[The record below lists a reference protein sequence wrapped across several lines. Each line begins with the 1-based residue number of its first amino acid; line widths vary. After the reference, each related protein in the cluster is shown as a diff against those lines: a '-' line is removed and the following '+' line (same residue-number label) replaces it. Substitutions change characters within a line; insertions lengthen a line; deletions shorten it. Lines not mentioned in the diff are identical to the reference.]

1 MGQST
6 KSQPST
12 IESTSLCIII
22 KWNQFYNHQLKNAA
36 QHKFI
41 LHDGPPY
48 ANGELHA
55 GHALNKVLKDVLL
68 RLKLLSGHSVEY
80 IPGWDCHGLPIELK
94 AVENLNIS
102 SPEETRMNLFVDESG
117 CFTQEIGSGL
127 AGLSV
132 LDEGNASVMKL
143 LEPITIHKEVISH
156 SYPYDWRTQKPVV
169 IRLSNQ
175 WFVDTEKISHFAL
188 EEYKKVN
195 VIPAS
200 HKHSMLP
207 FISRRPNWCISRQRA
222 WGVPIPVLFR
232 RSDNSPIV
240 DYDLIDHISSRV
252 ASEGSDF
259 WFTETCDRLIPEIF
273 WKKFIVINAA
283 SSNKFNNYIEH
294 DQHVTK
300 LFLISLASVGTVVD
314 ENSSSNYSRLP
325 CSNLVADTYLEGHDQ
340 FRGWFSASLLLS
352 IALTGRAPFK
362 NLVIHGFA
370 ADSCGRKMSKS
381 LGNGITPKEIISSQN
396 GCVDIMRRWACF
408 SGLDPI
414 CHLGSKEI
422 NQNAASYKSLRN
434 SLRFMTG
441 NLYDFCPVTQL
452 NYNEKSNYSLSKLT
466 LDMANN
472 VSENN
477 CNSFCLTALDKAVLY
492 SLSTIISNSL
502 NTYYPQ
508 FRYNTILAEIDQF
521 LSYLSSVYI
530 TSVKDR

>member
-1 MGQST
+1 
-6 KSQPST
+6 
-12 IESTSLCIII
+12 
-22 KWNQFYNHQLKNAA
+22 
-36 QHKFI
+36 
-41 LHDGPPY
+41 LHD
-48 ANGELHA
+48 
-55 GHALNKVLKDVLL
+55 
-68 RLKLLSGHSVEY
+68 
-80 IPGWDCHGLPIELK
+80 
-94 AVENLNIS
+94 
-102 SPEETRMNLFVDESG
+102 FVIFS
-117 CFTQEIGSGL
+117 
-127 AGLSV
+127 
-132 LDEGNASVMKL
+132 
-143 LEPITIHKEVISH
+143 
-156 SYPYDWRTQKPVV
+156 
-169 IRLSNQ
+169 
-175 WFVDTEKISHFAL
+175 
-188 EEYKKVN
+188 
-195 VIPAS
+195 
-200 HKHSMLP
+200 
-207 FISRRPNWCISRQRA
+207 
-222 WGVPIPVLFR
+222 
-232 RSDNSPIV
+232 
-240 DYDLIDHISSRV
+240 DLIDHISSRV

-273 WKKFIVINAA
+273 WKKVR
-283 SSNKFNNYIEH
+283 
-294 DQHVTK
+294 
-300 LFLISLASVGTVVD
+300 G
-314 ENSSSNYSRLP
+314 SNYSRLP

-441 NLYDFCPVTQL
+441 NLYDFCPATQL

-466 LDMANN
+466 LDMADN

-477 CNSFCLTALDKAVLY
+477 CNYFCLTALDKAVLY